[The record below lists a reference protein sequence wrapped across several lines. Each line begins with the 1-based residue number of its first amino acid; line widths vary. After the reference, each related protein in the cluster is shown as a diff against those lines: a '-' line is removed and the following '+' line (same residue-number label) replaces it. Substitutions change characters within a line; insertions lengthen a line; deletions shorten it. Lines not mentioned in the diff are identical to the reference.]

1 MGPAPHGSSLMFIR
15 VHWCPSVVV
24 VSLIRVYPCLS
35 VVKDF
40 PVEGHG
46 QMNAGFEDEDEDED
60 DWGAAPPLCTATVEI
75 VRRLG

>member
-1 MGPAPHGSSLMFIR
+1 M
-15 VHWCPSVVV
+15 VV